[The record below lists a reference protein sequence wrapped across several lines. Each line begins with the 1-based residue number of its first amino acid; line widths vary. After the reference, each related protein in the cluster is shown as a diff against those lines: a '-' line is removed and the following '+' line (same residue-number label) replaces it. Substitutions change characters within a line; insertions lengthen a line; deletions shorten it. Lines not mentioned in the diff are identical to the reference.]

1 MISIL
6 FRESNDTMLLVLK
19 EIYAGLGVSADSQ
32 VPQTILPFDLEETS
46 ETMEVTTPPLGPV
59 LGAVPPMRNP

>member
-1 MISIL
+1 
-6 FRESNDTMLLVLK
+6 MLLVLK